1 MAKGLYIH
9 IPFCIKKCAYCDFV
23 SFTSGDFQKYLDML
37 FLEMEKYKGEEID
50 TVFIGGG
57 TPTVLSAEQLER
69 LFEKVNSTF
78 NILPDSEITVEANP
92 GTLTVDKLK
101 ALKKSG
107 VNRLSIGVQ
116 SFNDNEL
123 KVIGRIHSSKTA
135 IDTINLAKEYFDN
148 INIDLI
154 SALPESTK
162 ESFFATLKTAVS
174 LGVQHI
180 SCYSLILEE
189 STPLFKKYEK
199 GELNLPD
206 EDLEREMYDFAVS
219 FLEEKGFNRYEISNF
234 AKSGKESRHNL
245 KYWNTDD
252 YIGLG
257 ISAHSLISGV
267 RYENT
272 CDLEKYLSGEFLE
285 NSFSLTDKDRKTE
298 YIIMRLRLKDGIDET
313 EYKNRFLNDFYNEF
327 KDIND
332 KYINLGLMKRE
343 EGKVFLTLEG
353 VSLSNTIMSEY
364 V

>member
-23 SFTSGDFQKYLDML
+23 SFASGDFDKYLDML
-37 FLEMEKYKGEEID
+37 FQEMEKYQGEEID

-57 TPTVLSAEQLER
+57 TPTVLSAIQLGK
-69 LFEKVNSTF
+69 LFDKVNSTF
-78 NILPDSEITVEANP
+78 NIMPDSEITVEANP
-92 GTLTVDKLK
+92 GTLTVDKLL
-101 ALKKSG
+101 ALKNSK

-123 KVIGRIHSSKTA
+123 KVIGRIHSSETA

-148 INIDLI
+148 INIDII

-162 ESFFATLKTAVS
+162 ESFLSTLKTAVS
-174 LGVQHI
+174 LNPSHI
-180 SCYSLILEE
+180 SCYSLILEAG
-189 STPLFKKYEK
+189 TPLYERFIK
-199 GELNLPD
+199 GELKLPT
-206 EDLEREMYDFAVS
+206 EDMEREMYDLAVS
-219 FLEEKGFNRYEISNF
+219 FLEENGYNRYEISNF
-234 AKSGKESRHNL
+234 SKKGKESRHNL

-257 ISAHSLISGV
+257 VSAHSLVLGT

-285 NSFSLTDKDRKTE
+285 NSFDLTEKDRKTE
-298 YIIMRLRLKDGIDET
+298 YIIMRLRLKDGIIES
-313 EYKNRFLNDFYNEF
+313 EYRNRFSVSFYDEF
-327 KDIND
+327 KEINE
-332 KYINLGLMKRE
+332 KFINLGLMKRE
-343 EGKVFLTLEG
+343 DGKIYLTMDG
-353 VSLSNTIMSEY
+353 VSLSNTILSEY